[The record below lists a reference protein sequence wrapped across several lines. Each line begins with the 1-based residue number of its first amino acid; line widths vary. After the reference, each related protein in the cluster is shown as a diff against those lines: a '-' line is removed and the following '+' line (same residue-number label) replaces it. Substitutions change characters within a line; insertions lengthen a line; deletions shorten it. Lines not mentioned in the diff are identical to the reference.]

1 LSSPQNA
8 CRPWRPFFLSEE
20 KAKLK
25 YIDGVTKA
33 LEKLNKA
40 VAQKFNSVQILDG
53 CQPRAI
59 FIAGAL
65 VNDPVMQ
72 VK

>member
-1 LSSPQNA
+1 MSAETAL
-8 CRPWRPFFLSEE
+8 R
-20 KAKLK
+20 K

-33 LEKLNKA
+33 LEKLDNA
-40 VAQKFNSVQILDG
+40 VRHKFNAVQILDG
-53 CQPRAI
+53 FPRAI
-59 FIAGAL
+59 FIDGAL